1 MGAVGV
7 NKLVASANHSSE
19 KARIF
24 PPRAAEIKS
33 EGEDQCLFLCHDKA
47 VLCVYEAGLTMR
59 RLTHYL
65 PMLLERKVVSMSSE
79 ATLEA
84 LTCSRVY
91 SCSLAMMKVEMRG
104 IERIEEG
111 QTVALGAGFEFHQD
125 MSSVR
130 ISRWIVS
137 RLGVCKM

>member
-1 MGAVGV
+1 MCVGE
-7 NKLVASANHSSE
+7 VAW
-19 KARIF
+19 
-24 PPRAAEIKS
+24 
-33 EGEDQCLFLCHDKA
+33 
-47 VLCVYEAGLTMR
+47 TMR

-65 PMLLERKVVSMSSE
+65 PMLLERNVVSMSSE

-111 QTVALGAGFEFHQD
+111 QSTSGAGSEFHSRFEFCEDIQID
-125 MSSVR
+125 GITTWGLQNVD
-130 ISRWIVS
+130 
-137 RLGVCKM
+137 